1 MPLSPTPVYDNL
13 ILLLEHN
20 FLNIE
25 LCMTD
30 ISYNIRKNE
39 SKKFKITPL
48 NSFWLFNLYFLYIT
62 LIQEVKNVLF
72 FLVILQNFE

>member
-1 MPLSPTPVYDNL
+1 
-13 ILLLEHN
+13 
-20 FLNIE
+20 
-25 LCMTD
+25 MTD

-48 NSFWLFNLYFLYIT
+48 NSFWLLNLYFLYIT